1 VAQVQNALEA
11 FNLPAGWV
19 TTTMTFR
26 QVLRIVGAA
35 CQFMQRWAELGGGKI
50 FGGTVTLAT
59 TRNQLP
65 AAARTRVTN
74 VYNSFGYST
83 TILSTNYTLRAL
95 IKNAADQ
102 YKDLTI
108 FFGEIE
114 L

>member
-35 CQFMQRWAELGGGKI
+35 CQFM
-50 FGGTVTLAT
+50 
-59 TRNQLP
+59 QLP